1 MASRSLCHAT
11 LLCVVPEQKMPQMSP
26 WGHQASGQAHDIS
39 PQKTD
44 HHWKSIPDPNQWV
57 GTTRASYRPSPQPS
71 FCKED
76 RKWGIQGLPLPE
88 TEAPGVSSRFNQF
101 WPFPFLQAW
110 TCSFPQ
116 AWVMVELLSAS
127 PPRSFPSSNII
138 HLSSLSLFPLPGT
151 GLLLFRN
158 QIAFVCFL
166 PLPLRKPFHSSP

>member
-11 LLCVVPEQKMPQMSP
+11 LLCIIPEQNMPQMSP

-88 TEAPGVSSRFNQF
+88 TEAPGVSSGFNQF
-101 WPFPFLQAW
+101 WPLPPGLD
-110 TCSFPQ
+110 
-116 AWVMVELLSAS
+116 MLL
-127 PPRSFPSSNII
+127 PSSMGNGGAAVSITPQI
-138 HLSSLSLFPLPGT
+138 LSLFQYYTLVLPVPLPIT
-151 GLLLFRN
+151 SDRMTSFQKSNCLCLL
-158 QIAFVCFL
+158 
-166 PLPLRKPFHSSP
+166 PTPPT